1 MTHADGWTDMKK
13 LIVAFHSSITVPKKL
28 VKIVR
33 LNCQA
38 LNIKTVLKERHVC
51 SVQNHF
57 QQQTCLQMAVTVK
70 THCEKEV
77 TKF

>member
-1 MTHADGWTDMKK
+1 MTHTDRWTDMKK
-13 LIVAFHSSITVPKKL
+13 LIVAIHSSAYVAKKL

-38 LNIKTVLKERHVC
+38 ANITTFFKERHVC
-51 SVQNHF
+51 SIQNHF

-77 TKF
+77 TKY